1 MDSMVKHVK
10 YHSPQT
16 STDILPDTK
25 PMGSSIELFKKLPKD
40 SLLFAIG
47 NQVGFGQDLI
57 AKLMEF
63 KADG

>member
-16 STDILPDTK
+16 YTDILKDTM
-25 PMGSSIELFKKLPKD
+25 PIGSSIELFRKLPAD

-57 AKLMEF
+57 DKLMDF
-63 KADG
+63 KIND

>member
-1 MDSMVKHVK
+1 MVENIK

-16 STDILPDTK
+16 STDILLDTK
-25 PMGSSIELFKKLPKD
+25 PMESSIELFKKLPED

-57 AKLMEF
+57 AKLMDF
-63 KADG
+63 KTDG